1 MLYSS
6 LIAATC
12 VWDVSSY
19 SSYALI
25 IIIWN
30 LKFPI
35 KNSVNRKWETWFN
48 MIFSAKWV
56 NDSFK
61 INSKLIHSWL
71 LHSFP
76 GSKMWADGF
85 YHSPSH
91 LYSHNKLYYCM
102 SDHSPPSCK
111 YLECL
116 GCESERWIVVYWYI
130 FSFVWIFSY
139 IFWTTFP
146 SPSLTCHVVSSAK
159 FHGLKLY
166 TSLSQSLSLLHFQKV
181 DCYVC

>member
-35 KNSVNRKWETWFN
+35 KNSVNRKWEKWFT

-61 INSKLIHSWL
+61 INSKLNHSWL

-102 SDHSPPSCK
+102 SDHSPHICK
-111 YLECL
+111 SLECL
-116 GCESERWIVVYWYI
+116 GCESQKWIVVYWY
-130 FSFVWIFSY
+130 
-139 IFWTTFP
+139 TFFKQP
-146 SPSLTCHVVSSAK
+146 FFP
-159 FHGLKLY
+159 
-166 TSLSQSLSLLHFQKV
+166 
-181 DCYVC
+181 